1 MLDLIPL
8 FCAIALS
15 VCALWYAYN
24 VEKRCL
30 SDAHSLDDLAAVIIS
45 QDEELVT
52 ILAALDML
60 QRDMDICCSGGQP
73 PPENT
78 KKSSA
83 PKVTVAGNTADLNDG
98 LPLEGHGLIVGK
110 SGSGKSYVLMTQIIR
125 RIKAG
130 QEVHCIDTKDEIAP
144 IFGEY
149 VECVTPAGADKKI
162 KDMLKLASERRDK
175 FKAATKQY
183 NRPCR
188 NFHEYKTLTGEDM
201 PVVCLIV
208 EELIVLMGIIDE
220 DPLIEMLV
228 VCRSAGVFVVCLAQV
243 IKADILSRKGTLNF
257 NWQVWLGKYDRIAA
271 NLLFGDLDKID
282 TKMIADH
289 VGEPG
294 AAAIQMNGEIV
305 CTQMPNVTEDYL
317 IPFISGAV

>member
-1 MLDLIPL
+1 MLDLIPV
-8 FCAIALS
+8 FCAVALAI
-15 VCALWYAYN
+15 CALYYAYN

-30 SDAHSLDDLAAVIIS
+30 SDKYALDDLAAVIIS
-45 QDEELVT
+45 QDEELVA

-60 QRDMDICCSGGQP
+60 SRDVDMLCSDGQAP
-73 PPENT
+73 PVNT
-78 KKSSA
+78 KSHSA
-83 PKVTVAGNTADLNDG
+83 PKVTIPGNVGEINDG

-110 SGSGKSYVLMTQIIR
+110 SGSGKSYVLMSQIIR

-130 QEVHCIDTKDEIAP
+130 QQVHCIDTKDEISP
-144 IFGEY
+144 IFGDY
-149 VECVTPAGADKKI
+149 IQCVSTTGAERKI
-162 KDMLKLASERRDK
+162 KDMLKLAQERREL
-175 FKAATKQY
+175 FKTATKQY

-188 NFHEYKTLTGEDM
+188 NFHEYKALTGEDM
-201 PVVCLIV
+201 PVICLVV

-271 NLLFGDLDKID
+271 SLLFGNLDKID
-282 TKMIADH
+282 QKTIADH

-294 AAAIQMNGEIV
+294 AAAIQMDGEIV

-317 IPFISGAV
+317 IPFISGAA